1 VFAPEEKLRSGGK
14 IKKNS
19 DFVEQ
24 RQWRQVFAP
33 EEKLRIGGK
42 I

>member
-1 VFAPEEKLRSGGK
+1 MQ
-14 IKKNS
+14 KNS

-24 RQWRQVFAP
+24 RQQRQVFAP

-42 I
+42 IKKKSGPNLI